1 MKTENQNLMEN
12 KIDIKKIIKE
22 EGHIKKFEGVAP
34 DGFILVHEN
43 TLEQLKDM
51 KVWLDWRKN
60 KISIYEMNKNNFDN
74 T

>member
-1 MKTENQNLMEN
+1 M
-12 KIDIKKIIKE
+12 IDIKKIIKE

-34 DGFILVHEN
+34 EGFVLVHEK

-51 KVWLDWRKN
+51 DIWLAWKMER
-60 KISIYEMNKNNFDN
+60 ISIQDLNKSNFDN

>member
-1 MKTENQNLMEN
+1 MEN